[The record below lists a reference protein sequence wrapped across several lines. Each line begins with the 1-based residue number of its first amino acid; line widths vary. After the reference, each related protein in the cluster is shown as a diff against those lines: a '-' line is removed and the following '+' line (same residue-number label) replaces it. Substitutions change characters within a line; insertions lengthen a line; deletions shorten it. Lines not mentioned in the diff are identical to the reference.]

1 VKKKVFRDTEDGENF
16 RCLPFMP
23 RGSGIRIL
31 LPHSQLLRSEESHAD
46 KSAFLYARPY
56 AFHAGVLVAA
66 LRFTVIL
73 EPAEEGGFVSKC
85 VELPVAS
92 QGESR
97 DEALRNAKEA
107 IEAYLEVKGE

>member
-1 VKKKVFRDTEDGENF
+1 
-16 RCLPFMP
+16 M
-23 RGSGIRIL
+23 
-31 LPHSQLLRSEESHAD
+31 
-46 KSAFLYARPY
+46 
-56 AFHAGVLVAA
+56 AA

-92 QGESR
+92 EGETR

-107 IEAYLEVKGE
+107 IEAYLEVKAEQF